1 MYNGKN
7 NESYNLV
14 PPFWMSF
21 VFCLAFKGMYFLLE
35 GLNWRNW
42 LQKCRPTLSGGGQF
56 EKQKH
61 DSTRLIYT
69 GEMQISYQLFPFVS
83 LALLAINKHPLCE
96 KASRYYA
103 VSSELSSN
111 LQTRKEWSERKYSPY
126 SRHYRLR
133 HCADLGNRGHDF

>member
-1 MYNGKN
+1 
-7 NESYNLV
+7 
-14 PPFWMSF
+14 MSF
-21 VFCLAFKGMYFLLE
+21 VFCLAFKGHVLFARGFELKELTAKV
-35 GLNWRNW
+35 
-42 LQKCRPTLSGGGQF
+42 QVTLSGGGQF

-103 VSSELSSN
+103 VPSELYQPAN
-111 LQTRKEWSERKYSPY
+111 KERVIREKVFPK
-126 SRHYRLR
+126 
-133 HCADLGNRGHDF
+133 